1 VTVTFDKTT
10 LITVNRDI
18 SGISGVITNLGA
30 GLLRF
35 NSGGGNNA
43 TGSADALW
51 ILDTA
56 GGFIQPRNASVN
68 SLGAVAGLG
77 TISAQQS
84 GAGLATWLVGALNTS
99 TTFEGVISDGAS
111 FNQLARYTAIAKV
124 GTGTWTLNNVSMTHR
139 SSTVVSNGTLALV
152 GVTSP
157 DVSTNIVVAA
167 PGVLDVTGRDGG
179 TLSLGLADTNQTL
192 RGDGTIQGNLVL
204 GANSRLM
211 SGFSTGVLTV
221 SGTAQLSGAAVMEI
235 SRGQTP
241 NSDRLTAQSI
251 TLGGTLIVTNIGG
264 QLAAGDS
271 FQLFSAPTLTGSF
284 ASAPTL
290 PDLNCSTLAWDTS
303 NLTVNGT
310 ITVTGTSCQDTTPTS
325 IIATVSGNQLELQ
338 WPTTHLGWE
347 LQTNA
352 VSIADPASWF
362 TLPGSATTNRVF
374 LIIDPSQPNVF
385 YRMNLP

>member
-1 VTVTFDKTT
+1 LRGK
-10 LITVNRDI
+10 
-18 SGISGVITNLGA
+18 GGA
-30 GLLRF
+30 D
-35 NSGGGNNA
+35 N
-43 TGSADALW
+43 
-51 ILDTA
+51 
-56 GGFIQPRNASVN
+56 GF
-68 SLGAVAGLG
+68 
-77 TISAQQS
+77 
-84 GAGLATWLVGALNTS
+84 
-99 TTFEGVISDGAS
+99 
-111 FNQLARYTAIAKV
+111 TAID
-124 GTGTWTLNNVSMTHR
+124 
-139 SSTVVSNGTLALV
+139 SSSIGLSSAATRLELKAPHNRPLALV

-157 DVSTNIVVAA
+157 DVSTNILVAA

-211 SGFSTGVLTV
+211 PGFSTGVLTV

-251 TLGGTLIVTNIGG
+251 ALGGTLIVTNIGG